1 MATKT
6 SKTHEITIKARFDAP
21 LTRRQAR
28 YAVWNAIHEYQLFGD
43 GKPTARERRDGDIG
57 DEPYG
62 QGKIMARR

>member
-1 MATKT
+1 MGTKA

-28 YAVWNAIHEYQLFGD
+28 YAVWNAIADYTLYGD

-57 DEPYG
+57 AEPFG
-62 QGKIMARR
+62 TGKIMVRR